1 MYYFLA
7 LKNTQRYHVLIAKKY
22 SSIIKDNEVKNWIK
36 MNTAADRDR
45 RQLIGATRGRDLYWG
60 FSIGVFANLVT
71 LYMIIQ
77 GGDLP
82 QLAMT
87 AVIVGVFVFVM
98 INSFDCMDDF
108 KASIADMD
116 EEEAETNIGKK
127 FKAAPWGLFKVV
139 ITLIFGAI
147 AITQLMEVW

>member
-1 MYYFLA
+1 M
-7 LKNTQRYHVLIAKKY
+7 
-22 SSIIKDNEVKNWIK
+22 SK
-36 MNTAADRDR
+36 MNTAADRNR
-45 RQLIGATRGRDLYWG
+45 RQLVGATRGRDLYWG
-60 FSIGVFANLVT
+60 FTIGVFANLVT
-71 LYMIIQ
+71 LYLIIQ

-87 AVIVGVFVFVM
+87 AAIVGIFVFVM

-108 KASIADMD
+108 KANVDDMD
-116 EEEAETNIGKK
+116 EEEAATNLGQK